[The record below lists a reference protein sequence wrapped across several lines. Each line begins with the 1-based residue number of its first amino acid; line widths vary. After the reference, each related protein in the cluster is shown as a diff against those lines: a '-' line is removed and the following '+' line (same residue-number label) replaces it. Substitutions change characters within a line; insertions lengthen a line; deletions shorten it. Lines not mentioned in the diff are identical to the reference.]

1 MAHKFKFRSFD
12 EAVQKR
18 YEPRLSIFAG
28 LGRVEEYEGLMRRS
42 DGFYTTALL
51 QAERG
56 MYDLAVFSLEQSL
69 QLLLKAVLLRHGV
82 DFPRT
87 HGVRSLLN
95 MLAQLT
101 GRNEIKQLLITYS
114 MELGILEDAY
124 IVSRYMPR
132 TYTAEEFERLRGVV
146 DRVRGVV
153 GGVLA
158 P

>member
-1 MAHKFKFRSFD
+1 
-12 EAVQKR
+12 
-18 YEPRLSIFAG
+18 
-28 LGRVEEYEGLMRRS
+28 
-42 DGFYTTALL
+42 
-51 QAERG
+51 
-56 MYDLAVFSLEQSL
+56 
-69 QLLLKAVLLRHGV
+69 
-82 DFPRT
+82 
-87 HGVRSLLN
+87 LLN